1 MNYLLYNSILLLEQH
16 FVYYRVNNSLK
27 KILDEYKEIYDSL
40 KPLDRDYLMKPKLEE
55 IKQLLEE
62 GAAKAQ

>member
-1 MNYLLYNSILLLEQH
+1 MNYLLYNIQSAALKEEY
-16 FVYYRVNNSLK
+16 YYRVNNSLK